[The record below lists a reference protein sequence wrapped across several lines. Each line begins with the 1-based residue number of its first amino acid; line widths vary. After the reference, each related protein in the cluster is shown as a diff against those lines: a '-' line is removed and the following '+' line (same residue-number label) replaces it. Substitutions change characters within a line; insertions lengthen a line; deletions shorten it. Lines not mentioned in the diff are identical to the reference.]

1 MKTDRP
7 QHYLSRRT
15 FEVQPLNFG
24 TGLQRPGPHLDSHV
38 GVGEDHVE
46 VFMCHAE
53 LFPQLCDQILVH
65 HVLLTKTLHW
75 LVIFWT
81 KQKTD
86 RERYHEGLHI
96 C

>member
-1 MKTDRP
+1 MTKTDRP
-7 QHYLSRRT
+7 QHFPSRT
-15 FEVQPLNFG
+15 FKVQPLNFD
-24 TGLQRPGPHLDSHV
+24 TGLQRPGHLDSHV
-38 GVGEDHVE
+38 SVGEDHGE

-86 RERYHEGLHI
+86 GGKTP
-96 C
+96 